1 MLAQTNDRKRN
12 VLILLA
18 LFAGGAVPVQLVTL
32 SFGYAQYYLGVPGGP
47 KAIMAAHQ
55 FALYYVPLIY
65 IPALLVLA
73 GIALYCRGDYP
84 EITRRIVVGLGVGV
98 VATLALDAAREAGVI
113 HGWLPGD
120 TVVMFGKM
128 VTASKDFAVF
138 YPAGLFVHYLNGASF
153 GLIYAFMWGGRE
165 SYRDA
170 AKWGV
175 IWLLLME
182 LGMMT
187 APPMG
192 PMTGL
197 FGVRFAWPQMFLITL
212 VAHIL
217 CGLTVG
223 LLAQH
228 FLSRRDKCGI
238 YDWLLGRKLP
248 PVS

>member
-1 MLAQTNDRKRN
+1 MLGQINDRKRDA
-12 VLILLA
+12 LILLA
-18 LFAGGAVPVQLVTL
+18 LFAGGAVPIQLVTL
-32 SFGYAQYYLGVPGGP
+32 SFGYAQYYKGIPGGP
-47 KAIMAAHQ
+47 KAIMAAHE
-55 FALYYVPLIY
+55 FAVYYVPLLY
-65 IPALLVLA
+65 LPALLGLA
-73 GIALYCRGDYP
+73 VIALYCRRAYP
-84 EITRRIVVGLGVGV
+84 DITRRIVVGMGVGV
-98 VATLALDAAREAGVI
+98 VATLALDAVREAGVI

-120 TVVMFGKM
+120 TPVLFGKM
-128 VTASKDFAVF
+128 VTASKDFSVF
-138 YPAGLFVHYLNGASF
+138 YPVGLFVHYFNGANF
-153 GLIYAFMWGGRE
+153 GLFYAFVWGGRE
-165 SYRDA
+165 SYRAA

-175 IWLLLME
+175 AWLLLME

-197 FGVRFAWPQMFLITL
+197 FGVRFAWPQLFLITL
-212 VAHIL
+212 LAHIL

-228 FLSRRDKCGI
+228 FLGQRDKCGI